1 MDLDRPPA
9 LLLFFSRGLT
19 LALDPTLYP
28 TLYPTLDPTLDLALG
43 PLLFSGSLLL
53 LSVVKRV
60 SACGSG
66 SGSVSRSMLGLSL
79 TVKDQAPSHAAG
91 HGGSDEKMWSCVA
104 VAHKEAMELEL
115 ELERK
120 LKSLLSHAPVVLEV
134 VGAKLFICHRK
145 GRDEGGED
153 IVDDESSS
161 GDSGDDG
168 GGDGGDGG
176 AIWQELVT
184 LLAGTQCHVSLSVPH
199 KFSQDKTNV
208 RIVNELRTPVLVC
221 RVLPGGALSY
231 EYALSPLSAATLMA
245 SDATNS
251 TNFFVCFN
259 TFPHCSDPDV
269 SNKVTETPL
278 LPASLFDVLSEDLLC
293 IFQLPTIDIR
303 KSSNISFCLR
313 TTGNGAVESN
323 VRVFVERRWASASA
337 TCTVETSCLTQH
349 RELHDDELG
358 RQGISNE
365 SLRSPKT
372 SSSQSSCVSDV
383 GFSTPYYP
391 ARRSCVSSLPVTPE
405 TTRKD
410 PHVNLYKD
418 GDNEIESNSSRQG
431 SFVPP
436 SSSPVSPLLSFS
448 ALTEFDPL
456 PKPHVSPLPLNIPV
470 IDRVVANDH
479 VDDLEENEMAL
490 TTLQIDSPPCVSPTT
505 LGSPSTSVQYENV
518 EGEEEVVE
526 IIDEKVQI
534 DEDDDHPNNKGVDE
548 AKSTLPSLSQSQVPS
563 DSAESLKTVD
573 HEESFEQV
581 ALSATER
588 DDTRHCTTSSD
599 MTFSSSQ
606 SHSLAS
612 TQISATSTETPAV
625 ASSSPPRVS
634 GVFDTLLWAVVS
646 MVSSTTAAAT
656 ETEDLGYDSSHS
668 VSSQYSRN
676 SSCNSLVELNTHS
689 SPAVSG

>member
-1 MDLDRPPA
+1 
-9 LLLFFSRGLT
+9 
-19 LALDPTLYP
+19 
-28 TLYPTLDPTLDLALG
+28 
-43 PLLFSGSLLL
+43 
-53 LSVVKRV
+53 
-60 SACGSG
+60 
-66 SGSVSRSMLGLSL
+66 
-79 TVKDQAPSHAAG
+79 
-91 HGGSDEKMWSCVA
+91 
-104 VAHKEAMELEL
+104 
-115 ELERK
+115 
-120 LKSLLSHAPVVLEV
+120 
-134 VGAKLFICHRK
+134 
-145 GRDEGGED
+145 
-153 IVDDESSS
+153 
-161 GDSGDDG
+161 
-168 GGDGGDGG
+168 
-176 AIWQELVT
+176 
-184 LLAGTQCHVSLSVPH
+184 
-199 KFSQDKTNV
+199 
-208 RIVNELRTPVLVC
+208 
-221 RVLPGGALSY
+221 
-231 EYALSPLSAATLMA
+231 
-245 SDATNS
+245 
-251 TNFFVCFN
+251 
-259 TFPHCSDPDV
+259 
-269 SNKVTETPL
+269 
-278 LPASLFDVLSEDLLC
+278 
-293 IFQLPTIDIR
+293 
-303 KSSNISFCLR
+303 
-313 TTGNGAVESN
+313 
-323 VRVFVERRWASASA
+323 
-337 TCTVETSCLTQH
+337 
-349 RELHDDELG
+349 
-358 RQGISNE
+358 
-365 SLRSPKT
+365 
-372 SSSQSSCVSDV
+372 
-383 GFSTPYYP
+383 
-391 ARRSCVSSLPVTPE
+391 LPVTPE

-418 GDNEIESNSSRQG
+418 GDNEIESNASRQG

-470 IDRVVANDH
+470 IDSVVANAH
-479 VDDLEENEMAL
+479 VDDVKENEMAL
-490 TTLQIDSPPCVSPTT
+490 TTLQMDSSLCVSPTT

-534 DEDDDHPNNKGVDE
+534 DEDEDHPNNKGVNE

-573 HEESFEQV
+573 HEESVEQV

-588 DDTRHCTTSSD
+588 DDTRHCTTSSG
-599 MTFSSSQ
+599 MTCSSSQ